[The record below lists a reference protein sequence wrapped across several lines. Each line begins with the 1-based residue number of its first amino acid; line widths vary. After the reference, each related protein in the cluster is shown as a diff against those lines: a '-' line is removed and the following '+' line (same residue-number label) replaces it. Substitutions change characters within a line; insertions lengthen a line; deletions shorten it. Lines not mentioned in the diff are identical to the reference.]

1 MIGKLRGV
9 VDAVGEAHAVID
21 VNGVGYE
28 VSCSARTLRALKPGE
43 EASLSIETYVREDAI
58 RLFGFTSEVERSWFR
73 TLQTV
78 QGVGAKVALSV
89 LSVLAPQDLANAI
102 ALQNWG
108 AVAEAN
114 GVGKKLAQRITA
126 ELRDKAPA
134 LSISG
139 IGASGVAPIPG
150 ATAPAGATSADAEAI
165 SGLVNLGYQPAQA
178 AQAIA
183 AARRD
188 LGADADTAK
197 LLRRGLKELAR

>member
-1 MIGKLRGV
+1 MIGKLRGK

-28 VSCSARTLRALKPGE
+28 VNCSARTLRSLKPGDD
-43 EASLSIETYVREDAI
+43 ATLSIETHVREDAI

-73 TLQTV
+73 TLQSV

-89 LSVLAPQDLANAI
+89 LSVLSPQDLASAI

-126 ELRDKAPA
+126 ELRDKAPG
-134 LSISG
+134 LSMLG
-139 IGASGVAPIPG
+139 IGP
-150 ATAPAGATSADAEAI
+150 TAAGATMPTPMPVASHAVAEAI

-178 AQAIA
+178 AQAVA
-183 AARRD
+183 AAQRD
-188 LGADADTAK
+188 LGEEADTAK